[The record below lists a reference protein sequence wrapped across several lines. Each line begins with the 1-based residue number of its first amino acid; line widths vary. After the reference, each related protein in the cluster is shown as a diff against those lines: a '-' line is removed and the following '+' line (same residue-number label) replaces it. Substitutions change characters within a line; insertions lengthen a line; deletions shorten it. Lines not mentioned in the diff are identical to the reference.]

1 MRLLMKKF
9 EIFSLLLLFLSGLIY
24 PQTQLK
30 VGFLADKEY
39 SNLSPEEKCAFD
51 WLKRSFPKSELITFE
66 KIAQGS
72 KIDKYDLI
80 WWHYDNSIE
89 LPAISKKENVK
100 AALKD
105 FARKGKGILLTLLAA
120 QYTTH
125 LGIETVP
132 PNKIFKEKW
141 VVKDTYKEIKGFHSF
156 AGHPVFNGLLDGAYS
171 WNTKQNYDFAA
182 AYYDGLLPANGKVI
196 AIGWD
201 YITFKKNERHII
213 EYNLNEGKCISIGSY
228 IYFADEK
235 NVYKKHLEKLMTNS
249 FSYLVNKKNK
259 EKVSYWAFDKLDF
272 EIKDE
277 KPSGKMNA
285 GKSIIDLSKNSGIE
299 IKRDTSGNNYCESSG
314 LRTTMMG
321 KERGGLDEVWVH
333 PLRAFMNY
341 SVSVILKGSE
351 IKLNDLNPK
360 ITVRPEATIRN
371 YNVDGLKAAETLCA
385 SRNLPSGI
393 VNYKI
398 ISDKPSKIKIKF
410 EVDNRVMWP
419 YDEDFPGKYYVLKNE
434 MNNSVEI
441 KSGDNSIGSIFGL
454 DMKCTSDIKVLD
466 TKANT
471 KYVQIEFTADIP
483 EGVNNFNFV
492 FASSNESAAATE
504 KYYRKTIAGI
514 PAVYKEN
521 VDYYKELFSRKTVIE
536 TPDKEFNDAY
546 KWALAGVDKFFIY
559 TYPLGSSLMAG
570 LGTTER
576 GWDGG
581 QKINGRPGYAW
592 YFGRD
597 SEWTSLALLDYGDF
611 EKVKSVLE
619 FLGKYQDLT
628 GKIFHEL
635 TSSNAVHYDAA
646 DATPLYVILMG
657 KYLDA
662 TGDIAFV
669 KQEWNKIK
677 KAIDFCYSTDTDKDG
692 LIENTNVGHGWV
704 EGGKIYGAHVTFYL
718 VGLWASTLEYGS
730 KIAAAISKSDLAVS
744 YKNDCEKVK
753 NIIERDFWNNESKFY
768 NDGKNIDGS
777 FSPTKTIQVTVP
789 FYFDS
794 TNPSKSA
801 ECVKELFGNDYT
813 TNWGARIIGETNPLF
828 NPRAYHYGSV
838 WPLFTGWAALAEY
851 KYGYSLQGF
860 QHVMNNLLIYKNWG
874 LGYVEEVL
882 NGIEYKPAGVCSH
895 QAWSESMSLQPLLE
909 GMIGVKPDKLS
920 NILNISPQM
929 PAGYSWVN
937 VNNIPFGNK
946 KISMNYKVQNG
957 TAEYILTS
965 QSGAAINVTMSPKLV
980 LGSQIK
986 RVLVNGKEK
995 EYQIKNGKIEFKF
1008 IHNGNSEIKIETA
1021 GGIALQPII
1030 SHPNENEKPYGT
1042 RILDENLSENQ
1053 YTIDL
1058 EGIPEMTQ
1066 KLTLLT
1072 DRIIKRISGG
1082 VIAGQN
1088 GATKIIEVKFPK
1100 TDKNYAPLRVK
1111 LEF

>member
-1 MRLLMKKF
+1 MNKLRIISMLAF
-9 EIFSLLLLFLSGLIY
+9 FLSGFIY
-24 PQTQLK
+24 SQTQLK
-30 VGFLADKEY
+30 IGYLADKEY
-39 SNLSPEEKCAFD
+39 SKLSLEEKSAFD
-51 WLKRSFPKSELITFE
+51 WLKSNFPKAELIPFE
-66 KIAQGS
+66 KIDQGS
-72 KIDKYDLI
+72 KIDKYDLL
-80 WWHYDNSIE
+80 WWHYDDSLE
-89 LPAISKKENVK
+89 LPAISKEERVK
-100 AALKD
+100 TALKK
-105 FARKGKGILLTLLAA
+105 FAGKGKGILLTLLAA
-120 QYTTH
+120 QYTVD
-125 LGIETVP
+125 LKIESVS

-141 VVKDTYKEIKGFHSF
+141 VIKDTYKEIKGFHSF
-156 AGHPVFNGLLDGAYS
+156 AGHPIFNGLFDGVYT
-171 WNTKQNYDFAA
+171 WNTKQNYDFTA
-182 AYYDGLLPANGKVI
+182 AYYEDIIPANGKVL

-201 YITFKKNERHII
+201 YITFKKNERHIV
-213 EYNLNEGKCISIGSY
+213 EYNLNGGKCLSIGSY
-228 IYFADEK
+228 IYFADGN
-235 NVYKKHLEKLMTNS
+235 NVYRKHLEKLVANS
-249 FSYLVNKKNK
+249 FSYLVNKKDK
-259 EKVSYWAFDKLDF
+259 EKKTYWAFDKLDF
-272 EIKDE
+272 EIKS
-277 KPSGKMNA
+277 KQTNGKINT
-285 GKSIIDLSKNSGIE
+285 GKSIIDLNQNSGLE
-299 IKRDTSGNNYCESSG
+299 IRRDTTGSNYCESSG
-314 LRTTMMG
+314 FRTTMMG
-321 KERGGLDEVWVH
+321 KEKGGLDEVWVH
-333 PLRAFMNY
+333 PLRSFQNY
-341 SVSVILKGSE
+341 SASLVLKGTE
-351 IKLNDLNPK
+351 VNLNELNPK
-360 ITVRPEATIRN
+360 IIVRPEATIRN
-371 YNVDGLKAAETLCA
+371 YNINGIKATETLIA

-393 VNYKI
+393 VNYRI

-419 YDEDFPGKYYVLKNE
+419 YDEDFPGKYYVMKNE

-441 KSGDNSIGSIFGL
+441 KSGDNSISSIFGL
-454 DMKCTSDIKVLD
+454 DKKCISDIKVLN
-466 TKANT
+466 TKVNT
-471 KYVQIEFTADIP
+471 KYALIEFTADLP
-483 EGVNNFNFV
+483 EGVNDFNFV
-492 FASSNESAAATE
+492 FASSNESVTATE
-504 KYYRKTIAGI
+504 KYYRMTIADI
-514 PAVYKEN
+514 PAAYKEN
-521 VDYYKELFSRKTVIE
+521 VDYYKKLFTQRTIIE

-546 KWALAGVDKFFIY
+546 KWALVGVDKFFIY

-581 QKINGRPGYAW
+581 QRINGRPGYAW

-619 FLGKYQDLT
+619 FLGKYQDLS

-657 KYLDA
+657 RYLDA

-669 KQEWNKIK
+669 KKEWNKIK

-718 VGLWASTLEYGS
+718 AGLWASTLEYGS
-730 KIAAAISKSDLAVS
+730 KIAMALSKNDLAIS

-753 NIIERDFWNNESKFY
+753 NIIERDFWNDNSRFY

-789 FYFDS
+789 FYFGS

-801 ECVKELFGNDYT
+801 ECVKEFFGNDYT

-909 GMIGVKPDKLS
+909 GMIGIKPDRLN
-920 NILNISPQM
+920 NILSIAPQM
-929 PAGYSWVN
+929 PAHFDSVN
-937 VNNIPFGNK
+937 VKNISFGNRMIAMK
-946 KISMNYKVQNG
+946 YKMQNG
-957 TAEYILTS
+957 TETYNLKS
-965 QSGAAINVTMSPKLV
+965 RPGDAINITMSPKLI
-980 LGSQIK
+980 LGSEVK
-986 RVLVNGKEK
+986 RVLLNGKEK

-1008 IHNGNSEIKIETA
+1008 IHSGNSEIKIETT

-1030 SHPNENEKPYGT
+1030 SHPRENDKPYGT
-1042 RILDENLSENQ
+1042 RILDEKFSENQ
-1053 YTIDL
+1053 YKIVL
-1058 EGIPEMTQ
+1058 EGIPETTQ
-1066 KLTLLT
+1066 KLALITE
-1072 DRIIKRISGG
+1072 RIIKRISGA
-1082 VIAGQN
+1082 VIAAQN

-1100 TDKNYAPLRVK
+1100 TDKNYAALQVE